1 MKLTLKFLLALLIA
15 ANFTACSKDD
25 SDPET
30 PPEVEVEVEPTLEAD
45 PTEIAT
51 FIWEG
56 LETYYL
62 WVNDVP
68 ALNLKEDSEE
78 WKETLN
84 AYGTDYESLFNSF
97 LYLTNAQGE
106 EVDRWSWIVD
116 DYVTQEEAFSGVS
129 KSFGFEFRLSKYSNS
144 DGVFGYVTYVLPDSP
159 ASNTVLKRG
168 DIFVSVDGTDL
179 DISNYSDLLF
189 SKDSYTLG
197 LADYTSTG
205 IANNGTEVS
214 ITAEEGYEENPIL
227 LTKTIDNGG
236 QKVGYLVYNSFIGTD
251 KFNLA
256 LNDSIAKLKDAGVK
270 EMVLDLRYNG
280 GGSLYTDQLLC
291 SMLTGSH
298 TGELLFESKYN
309 DFLSQYYVEN
319 YGENALKDFFVD
331 KIKGDKGT
339 ELATINSLNLQ
350 RLFVLT
356 SGSTASASEQLIN
369 GLRPY
374 IDVVLI
380 GTTTHGKYTSSI
392 TVYDYIDNNGTKN
405 PDHTWAMQPIVGKVA
420 NSIGD
425 SDFGSGFTTD
435 YTRNEWDYLGSIKP
449 LGDTEEPYLAAALG
463 IIAGE
468 SVPVELQAK
477 TKAASGLQKL
487 KELFNSKDIKQFS
500 KELVDDTHNRKM
512 LNLNDIVK

>member
-1 MKLTLKFLLALLIA
+1 MKSTLKFLLALFIA
-15 ANFTACSKDD
+15 VNFTACSKDD
-25 SDPET
+25 SDPEPSPT
-30 PPEVEVEVEPTLEAD
+30 VETE
-45 PTEIAT
+45 PTEIAS

-62 WVNDVP
+62 WVDDVP
-68 ALNLKEDSEE
+68 ALNLTENSEE
-78 WKETLN
+78 WKEALN
-84 AYGTDYESLFNSF
+84 AYGTNYEDLFDSF
-97 LYLTNAQGE
+97 LYLENAQGE

-116 DYVTQEEAFSGVS
+116 DYVKQEEAFSGVS
-129 KSFGFEFRLSKYSNS
+129 KSFGFEYRLSSYSNS
-144 DGVFGYVTYVLPDSP
+144 DGVFGYVTYVLPNSP

-179 DISNYSDLLF
+179 DISNYRDLLF
-189 SKDSYTLG
+189 TKDSYTLG
-197 LADYTSTG
+197 LADFTSTG
-205 IANNGTEVS
+205 ITNNGTEVI

-227 LTKTIDNGG
+227 LSKTIEGT
-236 QKVGYLVYNSFIGTD
+236 KVGYMVYNSFIGTD

-256 LNDSIAKLKDAGVK
+256 LNDSIAKLKDAGVT

-309 DFLSQYYVEN
+309 DFLSSYYIQN
-319 YGENALKDFFVD
+319 YGADALKDFFVD
-331 KIKGDKGT
+331 KITDNGT

-356 SGSTASASEQLIN
+356 SESTASASEQLIN
-369 GLRPY
+369 GLSPY

-380 GTTTHGKYTSSI
+380 GSTTSGKYTSSI

-420 NSIGD
+420 NSQGD

-435 YTRNEWDYLGSIKP
+435 YTRNEWNYLGSIKP

-463 IIAGE
+463 IIAGND
-468 SVPVELQAK
+468 VPVELQAS
-477 TKAASGLQKL
+477 TKAGRENKKL
-487 KELFNSKDIKQFS
+487 KELFNSKDMKPFS
-500 KELVDDTHNRKM
+500 NELVDDTHNRKM
-512 LNLNDIVK
+512 LNLKNIVK